1 MPLPPCEVDSKFHL
15 CDVSG
20 DMNCPFCSSDR
31 VVEGQNAHAIAV
43 RDTYPVSTGHTLVIP
58 RQHVADITELPSE
71 AYDACFQ
78 LVRQTI
84 EILRTE
90 NSSDGF
96 NIGVN
101 IGAAAGQTVFHA
113 HIHVIPR
120 YSGDVDKPRG
130 GVRCVIPEK
139 QNY

>member
-1 MPLPPCEVDSKFHL
+1 
-15 CDVSG
+15 
-20 DMNCPFCSSDR
+20 MNCPFCSSDR
-31 VVEGQNAHAIAV
+31 PVEAQNTHAIAV

-84 EILRTE
+84 ETLKAE
-90 NSSDGF
+90 GAPDGF
-96 NIGVN
+96 NVGVN

-130 GVRCVIPEK
+130 GVRCVIPDK